1 MGTISVNFLSLR
13 TYLVISRRNR
23 SVLVSSCKLF
33 HIKKRPTG
41 QWPCMVK
48 KYKELRWWL
57 YHPLPENALDSFLEL
72 AWFLSALIHIWT
84 VRSSCL
90 RGLASEFLVITP
102 LTFLFAYTPD
112 ASHLAFNKWLEFPA
126 NLWGTRGDKCY
137 LFFTVKQ
144 SGWCAGILTWMPDI

>member
-1 MGTISVNFLSLR
+1 MLQKPYLAGVLMFLLKWSMIFKWKLCVLRANCCLRCKTIILLAAFFFCFYWKMGTISVNFLSLR

-23 SVLVSSCKLF
+23 SVLVSSLKLF

-72 AWFLSALIHIWT
+72 TWFLSALIHIWT
-84 VRSSCL
+84 VR
-90 RGLASEFLVITP
+90 
-102 LTFLFAYTPD
+102 
-112 ASHLAFNKWLEFPA
+112 
-126 NLWGTRGDKCY
+126 
-137 LFFTVKQ
+137 
-144 SGWCAGILTWMPDI
+144 